1 MLFFRRDFVLGI
13 FFLTLLF
20 PQINHP
26 YPPLDLVSIPTS
38 GTLPRGSYTLE
49 TLLTKNGGFVP
60 RLMIG
65 LSDNFSLGMSF
76 GVQNFIGEDKPE
88 KNKSTPEVQLKY
100 RIFEETESRPAFV
113 IGLDTQ
119 GFGPYIQDA
128 SRDVPSLDEDG
139 NQIIEND
146 QLQYTDEQREL
157 NRYEQKAWGFYAV
170 LSKNWDALGNLGFHI
185 GVNKNTFEKK
195 DNDSDMNFFFGL
207 DKELNRSFSLL
218 LEYNA
223 ALNDGEE
230 YSAVDPELDGLTIGK
245 GKGFL
250 NAGLRWNVANNLLIE
265 VNFKDIN
272 LDSDDYMNREVKIMY
287 SEKF

>member
-1 MLFFRRDFVLGI
+1 MNKFYGKCIIVICLSCLMFS
-13 FFLTLLF
+13 
-20 PQINHP
+20 QSNHP

-76 GVQNFIGEDKPE
+76 GVRNFIGEDKPE
-88 KNKSTPEVQLKY
+88 KNKATPEVQLKY
-100 RIFEETESRPAFV
+100 RIFEETESRPALL

-119 GFGPYIQDA
+119 GFGPFIKTAEYSKFVVIGT
-128 SRDVPSLDEDG
+128 DENN
-139 NQIIEND
+139 NQIVD
-146 QLQYTDEQREL
+146 QQTVYREI
-157 NRYEQKAWGFYAV
+157 NRYEQKAWGVYAV
-170 LSKNWDALGNLGFHI
+170 LSKNWEALGNLGFHV
-185 GVNKNTFEKK
+185 GVNKNTFETK
-195 DNDSDMNFFFGL
+195 DNDESLNFFFGL

-223 ALNDGEE
+223 ALNDGNE
-230 YSAVDPELDGLTIGK
+230 YSATAPELDGLTIGK

-250 NAGLRWNVANNLLIE
+250 SAGLRWNVATNLLIE

-272 LDSDDYMNREVKIMY
+272 LDRDDYANREVKIMY
-287 SEKF
+287 SEQF

>member
-1 MLFFRRDFVLGI
+1 MNKFLNRMIIIVCLSTMLFS
-13 FFLTLLF
+13 
-20 PQINHP
+20 QSNHP

-76 GVQNFIGEDKPE
+76 GVRNFIGEDKPE
-88 KNKSTPEVQLKY
+88 KNKATPEVQLKY
-100 RIFEETESRPAFV
+100 RIFEETESSPAFLV
-113 IGLDTQ
+113 GLDTQ
-119 GFGPYIQDA
+119 GYGPFIQSAEYTRYI
-128 SRDVPSLDEDG
+128 SDG
-139 NQIIEND
+139 SGTLTETIE
-146 QLQYTDEQREL
+146 TREI
-157 NRYEQKAWGFYAV
+157 NRYEQKAWGVYAV
-170 LSKNWDALGNLGFHI
+170 LSKNWEALGNLGFHV
-185 GVNKNTFEKK
+185 GVNKNTFETK
-195 DNDSDMNFFFGL
+195 DNDESLNFFFGL

-223 ALNDGEE
+223 ALNDGNE
-230 YSAVDPELDGLTIGK
+230 YSATAPELDGLTIGK

-250 NAGLRWNVANNLLIE
+250 SAGLRWNVATNLLIE

-272 LDSDDYMNREVKIMY
+272 LDKDDYANREVKIMY
-287 SEKF
+287 SEQF

>member
-1 MLFFRRDFVLGI
+1 MNKFLNRMIIIVCLSTMLFS
-13 FFLTLLF
+13 
-20 PQINHP
+20 QSNHP

-76 GVQNFIGEDKPE
+76 GVRNFIGEEKPE
-88 KNKSTPEVQLKY
+88 KNKATPEVQLKY
-100 RIFEETESRPAFV
+100 RIFEETESSPAFL

-119 GFGPYIQDA
+119 GFGPFIQNA
-128 SRDVPSLDEDG
+128 EYSKFVVIGVDEDN
-139 NQIIEND
+139 NQIVE
-146 QLQYTDEQREL
+146 EQIVHREI
-157 NRYEQKAWGFYAV
+157 NRYEQKAWGVYGV
-170 LSKNWDALGNLGFHI
+170 LSKNWEALGNLGFHI
-185 GVNKNTFEKK
+185 GVSKNTFETK
-195 DNDSDMNFFFGL
+195 DNDESLNFFFGL
-207 DKELNRSFSLL
+207 DKELNRSFSFL

-223 ALNDGEE
+223 ALNDGNE
-230 YSAVDPELDGLTIGK
+230 YSATAPELDGLTIGK

-265 VNFKDIN
+265 VNLKDIN